1 MEAIIWY
8 YLLLINIVAFFVCRK
23 DKILSKK
30 HKKRISEKTLFV
42 LAMAGGSIGL
52 LAGMRLFRHKTL
64 HKRFSLGVP
73 FILFVQAALYIY
85 LRK

>member
-8 YLLLINIVAFFVCRK
+8 YLLLINIVAFFVCRE

-30 HKKRISEKTLFV
+30 HKKRISEKNLFV

-52 LAGMRLFRHKTL
+52 FLGMRLFRHKTL

-73 FILFVQAALYIY
+73 FILFVQVVLYVY